1 MWKSVAVVGAS
12 LLLLSALAARRASI
26 ALIGRTDVGVAAVVW
41 AGVIVLITELL
52 SAFGRYSVLSIRIAA
67 LSAVLGCILLSSR
80 RRNGVSGAIA
90 AGRSVVRV
98 REPSNR
104 LLALPVMIS
113 AGVTGVLSVAWP
125 PNTWDSMT
133 YHLPRVMNWL
143 QNGSVGMY
151 EPLTR
156 RQTDFPVLNGYLN
169 GYLFGISG
177 NDRLVN
183 LTQWIA
189 YVALTW
195 LAFKLAERLSG
206 GPRGGWMAASMF
218 AAMPMALAQAS
229 TTQADLVAALWP
241 AVLLEYAFREKS
253 QRFSS
258 ASVEWVFVSAV
269 VALSTMTKPTSLVA
283 MVPVGALFLWRRFSE
298 SSDSGWSTSGRW
310 MAAGLL
316 GVFAGSV
323 PLYSRVL
330 ADGRWPDP
338 GDQVVMSEPSLRG
351 TLSNLVRFSQN
362 NIGLPRELGQ
372 RTTGIFDAIYRFTGS
387 EAGDPRY
394 VGYGHS
400 PTVAFGT
407 NEDYAAQ
414 PLQFLLGS
422 VIALALLALMRHRRD
437 PAQFATVAL
446 VQLILLVSF
455 LKWNIWTNRLL
466 LPVLFS
472 LAVALAIGL
481 TAVIGRRFVRHFA
494 AAIAVAAVGYGSLF
508 LVASQYRSLPDLLFE
523 RQDSDFDRT
532 FTARPVLAEDYR
544 QAVDRLNRLPDGTEV
559 TVVLPNGDFWEY
571 PLWKFSNEDFRLD
584 LQFVTEVPAG
594 GSREVV
600 LVCVP
605 ECAG

>member
-1 MWKSVAVVGAS
+1 MVGAG
-12 LLLLSALAARRASI
+12 LLLLTALAARRVSA
-26 ALIGRTDVGVAAVVW
+26 ALVGRPDVGVAAVVW

-52 SAFGRYSVLSIRIAA
+52 SSFGRYGVSSIRIAA
-67 LSAVLGCILLSSR
+67 FVAVVGCILLASR
-80 RRNGVSGAIA
+80 IRNNASGVEPPV
-90 AGRSVVRV
+90 RSVVIR
-98 REPSNR
+98 REPLDR
-104 LLALPVMIS
+104 LFPLVVAMFVG
-113 AGVTGVLSVAWP
+113 ATGVLAVAWP

-143 QNGSVGMY
+143 QNGTVGMY

-156 RQTDFPVLNGYLN
+156 RQTDFPLLNGYLN
-169 GYLFGISG
+169 GYLFGIAG

-189 YVALTW
+189 YVVLIW
-195 LAFKLAERLSG
+195 LAFKLAVRLSG
-206 GPRGGWMAASMF
+206 GSRGGWIAASVF

-241 AVLLEYAFREKS
+241 AVLLEYSFREQS

-258 ASVEWVFVSAV
+258 ATFEWLFLWIV
-269 VALSTMTKPTSLVA
+269 VALSAMTKPTSLVA
-283 MVPVGALFLWRRFSE
+283 MVPVGALFLWRRFNE
-298 SSDSGWSTSGRW
+298 SSDDRWSATGRW
-310 MAAGLL
+310 TAAGLL
-316 GVFAGSV
+316 GVFAGSI

-338 GDQVVMSEPSLRG
+338 GDQVVMSAPSLRG
-351 TLSNLVRFSQN
+351 TLSNLLRFSQN
-362 NIGLPRELGQ
+362 NVGLPRGLG
-372 RTTGIFDAIYRFTGS
+372 RRMAGIFDAIYGFVGS

-422 VIALALLALMRHRRD
+422 VIALALLTLMRRRRD
-437 PAQFATVAL
+437 MAQFAIVAI

-455 LKWNIWTNRLL
+455 LKWNIWTNRLV
-466 LPVLFS
+466 LPVLFT
-472 LAVALAIGL
+472 LAVAVAVGL
-481 TAVIGRRFVRHFA
+481 TVVSNGRFVRPFV
-494 AAIAVAAVGYGSLF
+494 AAIVVGAIGYGTLF
-508 LVASQYRSLPDLLFE
+508 LAASQYRSVPDLLLE

-532 FTARPVLAEDYR
+532 FTARPALAADY
-544 QAVDRLNRLPDGTEV
+544 QVAVDGLNQLPDGTEV

-571 PLWKFSNEDFRLD
+571 PIWRFANQDFRLD
-584 LQFVTEVPAG
+584 LQFVTEVPAV
-594 GSREVV
+594 GSKEVV

-605 ECAG
+605 DCTG

>member
-1 MWKSVAVVGAS
+1 MVGAV
-12 LLLLSALAARRASI
+12 LLLFSVIAARRASI
-26 ALIGRTDVGVAAVVW
+26 ALLGRTDVGVAAVVW

-52 SAFGRYSVLSIRIAA
+52 SAFGRYSILSIRIAA
-67 LSAVLGCILLSSR
+67 LIAVLGCMLLASR
-80 RRNGVSGAIA
+80 RQSDTSGADA

-98 REPSNR
+98 REPFNR
-104 LLALPVMIS
+104 LLALLVTIFV
-113 AGVTGVLSVAWP
+113 GVTGVLAVAWP

-151 EPLTR
+151 EPLTP

-241 AVLLEYAFREKS
+241 AVLLDYAFREKS

-258 ASVEWVFVSAV
+258 ASVEWLFVSAV
-269 VALSTMTKPTSLVA
+269 VALSAMTKPTSLVA
-283 MVPVGALFLWRRFSE
+283 MAPVGALFLWRRRNE
-298 SSDSGWSTSGRW
+298 SSDSGWLTSGRW
-310 MAAGLL
+310 TAAGLL
-316 GVFAGSV
+316 GVFAGSI
-323 PLYSRVL
+323 PLYSRIL
-330 ADGRWPDP
+330 ADGRWPDSF
-338 GDQVVMSEPSLRG
+338 DQVVMSAPSLRG
-351 TLSNLVRFSQN
+351 TLSNLVRFSHN
-362 NIGLPRELGQ
+362 NIGMPLEFGQ
-372 RTTGIFDAIYRFTGS
+372 RTTGIFDAIYGFIGS

-400 PTVAFGT
+400 PTAAFGT

-422 VIALALLALMRHRRD
+422 VIALALLTRIRRRRD
-437 PAQFATVAL
+437 LAQFAMVAV

-455 LKWNIWTNRLL
+455 LKWNIWTNRLVV
-466 LPVLFS
+466 PVLFT
-472 LAVALAIGL
+472 LAVALGIGL
-481 TAVIGRRFVRHFA
+481 TVARSRRFVRLTA

-508 LVASQYRSLPDLLFE
+508 LVASQYRSLPALLFE

-532 FTARPVLAEDYR
+532 FTARPSVKADYR
-544 QAVDRLNRLPDGTEV
+544 VAIEEVSRLEDDAEV
-559 TVVLPNGDFWEY
+559 TFVLPSGDSWEY
-571 PLWKFSNEDFRLD
+571 PLWKFANEDFRLNFR
-584 LQFVTEVPAG
+584 FVTEAPVNE
-594 GSREVV
+594 SREVV
-600 LVCVP
+600 FVCVP
-605 ECAG
+605 ECSG

>member
-1 MWKSVAVVGAS
+1 MVGAS
-12 LLLLSALAARRASI
+12 LLLLSALAARRVSA
-26 ALIGRTDVGVAAVVW
+26 ALVGRPDVGVAAVVW

-52 SAFGRYSVLSIRIAA
+52 SAFGHYSVLSIRIAA
-67 LSAVLGCILLSSR
+67 FVAVVGCILLASR
-80 RRNGVSGAIA
+80 VRNNASGAEPPA
-90 AGRSVVRV
+90 RSAVIR
-98 REPSNR
+98 REPFDR
-104 LLALPVMIS
+104 LFALVVAMFVG
-113 AGVTGVLSVAWP
+113 ATGVLAVAWP

-156 RQTDFPVLNGYLN
+156 RQTDFPLLNGYLN
-169 GYLFGISG
+169 GYLFGIAG
-177 NDRLVN
+177 NDRLLN

-189 YVALTW
+189 YVVLTW
-195 LAFKLAERLSG
+195 LAFKLAVRLSG
-206 GPRGGWMAASMF
+206 GSRGGWFAATMF

-241 AVLLEYAFREKS
+241 AVLLEYSFREQS

-258 ASVEWVFVSAV
+258 AAVEWFFVWIV
-269 VALSTMTKPTSLVA
+269 VALSAMTKPTSLVA
-283 MVPVGALFLWRRFSE
+283 TVPVGAVFLWRRFNE
-298 SSDSGWSTSGRW
+298 SPDIRWSASGRW

-316 GVFAGSV
+316 GVFAGSI

-351 TLSNLVRFSQN
+351 TLSNFVRFSQN
-362 NIGLPRELGQ
+362 NVGLPRELG
-372 RTTGIFDAIYRFTGS
+372 RRMAGFFDVIYGFVGS

-400 PTVAFGT
+400 PSVAFGT

-414 PLQFLLGS
+414 PLQFLVGS
-422 VIALALLALMRHRRD
+422 LAALALLTLMRHRRD
-437 PAQFATVAL
+437 LAQFAIVAI

-455 LKWNIWTNRLL
+455 LKWNIWTNRLV
-466 LPVLFS
+466 LPVLFT
-472 LAVALAIGL
+472 LAVAVAVGL
-481 TAVIGRRFVRHFA
+481 TVVSSGRFVRFVV
-494 AAIAVAAVGYGSLF
+494 AAIVVGAIGYGSLF
-508 LVASQYRSLPDLLFE
+508 LAASQYRSIPDLLFE
-523 RQDSDFDRT
+523 RQYSDFDRT
-532 FTARPVLAEDYR
+532 FTVRPGFADDYR
-544 QAVDRLNRLPDGTEV
+544 NAVYQLNRLPDGTEV
-559 TVVLPNGDFWEY
+559 VLVLPTGNSWEY
-571 PLWKFSNEDFRLD
+571 PIWRFANEDFRLD
-584 LQFVTEVPAG
+584 LKFVTKVPGG

-605 ECAG
+605 ECSG

>member
-1 MWKSVAVVGAS
+1 VVGAI
-12 LLLLSALAARRASI
+12 LLLFSVIAARRASA
-26 ALIGRTDVGVAAVVW
+26 ALLGRTDVGVAAVVW
-41 AGVIVLITELL
+41 AGIIVLITELL
-52 SAFGRYSVLSIRIAA
+52 SAFGRYSVVWIRIAA
-67 LSAVLGCILLSSR
+67 LVAAVGCILLASGRRNDAPGVDAASR
-80 RRNGVSGAIA
+80 RVE
-90 AGRSVVRV
+90 RV
-98 REPSNR
+98 REPFNR
-104 LLALPVMIS
+104 LLALVVAMFV
-113 AGVTGVLSVAWP
+113 GVTGVLAVMWP

-156 RQTDFPVLNGYLN
+156 RQTDFPLLNGYLN
-169 GYLFGISG
+169 GYLFGVAG

-195 LAFKLAERLSG
+195 LAFKLAERLSR
-206 GPRGGWMAASMF
+206 GPRGGWMAATMF

-253 QRFSS
+253 QRFAS
-258 ASVEWVFVSAV
+258 ASVEWLFVSVV
-269 VALSTMTKPTSLVA
+269 VALSAMTKPTSLVA
-283 MVPVGALFLWRRFSE
+283 MVPVGALFLWRRLNE
-298 SSDSGWSTSGRW
+298 SSDSGWLTSGRW

-316 GVFAGSV
+316 GVFAGSI

-362 NIGLPRELGQ
+362 NIGMPREFGQ
-372 RTTGIFDAIYRFTGS
+372 RTTGIFDAIYGFLGS

-400 PTVAFGT
+400 PAVAFGT

-422 VIALALLALMRHRRD
+422 VIALALLTLMRHRRD
-437 PAQFATVAL
+437 LAQFAMVAV

-455 LKWNIWTNRLL
+455 LKWNIWTNRLVV
-466 LPVLFS
+466 PVLFT
-472 LAVALAIGL
+472 LAVALGIRL
-481 TAVIGRRFVRHFA
+481 TVVRSRRFVRLTA

-532 FTARPVLAEDYR
+532 FTARPSVKADYR
-544 QAVDRLNRLPDGTEV
+544 VAIEEVSRFEDGTEV
-559 TVVLPNGDFWEY
+559 TFVLPNDNSWEY
-571 PLWKFSNEDFRLD
+571 PLWKFANEDFRLNF
-584 LQFVTEVPAG
+584 QFVTEVPVDE
-594 GSREVV
+594 SREVV
-600 LVCVP
+600 FVCVP
-605 ECAG
+605 ECSG